1 MKNKILKLNASTLE
15 FEEIEVKEQQVYY
28 EEIMSAIGDYY
39 EAVPDMYIDKILS
52 DLRIAAYCDESGMLK
67 NLKQSILVMDK
78 KSKRP
83 LIMLCGDI
91 VFTKLK
97 NENENDY
104 ALNDFEINTI
114 KRVFQEVK
122 EVIVCES
129 EKFKVRVERI

>member
-28 EEIMSAIGDYY
+28 EEIMSAVGEYY
-39 EAVPDMYIDKILS
+39 EAVPSIYVNKILNNLS
-52 DLRIAAYCDESGMLK
+52 IVAYCDESGMLK

-83 LIMLCGDI
+83 LIILCGDI

-97 NENENDY
+97 NENDY
-104 ALNDFEINTI
+104 TLNDFEINTI

>member
-28 EEIMSAIGDYY
+28 EEIMSAIGEYY
-39 EAVPDMYIDKILS
+39 EVVPSIYVNKILNNLS
-52 DLRIAAYCDESGMLK
+52 IAAYCDESGMLK

-83 LIMLCGDI
+83 LIILCGDI

-97 NENENDY
+97 NGNDY

>member
-28 EEIMSAIGDYY
+28 EEIMSAVGEYY
-39 EAVPDMYIDKILS
+39 EAVPSIYVNKILNNLS
-52 DLRIAAYCDESGMLK
+52 IVAYCDESGMLK

-83 LIMLCGDI
+83 LIILCGDI

-97 NENENDY
+97 NGNDY